1 LLKRKNHKKRNPL
14 RHAWRRSQGKSNKP
28 FTPFI
33 EVEPDETKQDETKQT
48 GEPKNDETKQ
58 KETYAV

>member
-1 LLKRKNHKKRNPL
+1 MLKKKNHKKRNPL
-14 RHAWRRSQGKSNKP
+14 SHACRRTQGKSNKP

-33 EVEPDETKQDETKQT
+33 EVEPDETETNQK

>member
-1 LLKRKNHKKRNPL
+1 MLKRSNHKKRNPL
-14 RHAWRRSQGKSNKP
+14 RHAWRRTQGKSNKP
-28 FTPFI
+28 FTPLI
-33 EVEPDETKQDETKQT
+33 EVQPDETETNQT

>member
-1 LLKRKNHKKRNPL
+1 MLKRKNHKKRNPL

-28 FTPFI
+28 FTPLI
-33 EVEPDETKQDETKQT
+33 EVQPDETETETNQK